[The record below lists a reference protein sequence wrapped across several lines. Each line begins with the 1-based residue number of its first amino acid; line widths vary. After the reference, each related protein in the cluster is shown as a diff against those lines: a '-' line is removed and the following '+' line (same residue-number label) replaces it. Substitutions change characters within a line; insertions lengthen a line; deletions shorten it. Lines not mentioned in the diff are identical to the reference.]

1 MMKHVCHVLSFD
13 LIKIMD
19 NTVQMNVKICM
30 FSFFFFLIAVSNISF
45 YHFSPLLIHVGSV
58 TKHLQKSENNS
69 KQPISTM
76 EIDIPRESPQPCL
89 AVI

>member
-1 MMKHVCHVLSFD
+1 MMEHVCHVLSFD

-19 NTVQMNVKICM
+19 NTVQMNVKICT
-30 FSFFFFLIAVSNISF
+30 FSFFFLIAVSNISF
-45 YHFSPLLIHVGSV
+45 YHFFPLLIHVGSV

-69 KQPISTM
+69 NQPISTM
-76 EIDIPRESPQPCL
+76 EIDIPRESLQPCL